1 MYAMTMTRPDIAFA
15 LSIVSRYC
23 NNPDS
28 THVAAVTRILQY
40 IKGLLDDGIIF
51 RGQPNTDLDLI
62 GYTDADYRSAKE
74 DRKSTSGWLFCL
86 GGGPISWSSKRQT
99 VVALSS
105 CEAEYIALNEA
116 GKEAIWLQRILEALG
131 LIDYSPSPTLIYED
145 NQGTIALAENP
156 EFHRRTKHIDIRYH
170 WIRDAIGRKLITL
183 EHISTREQAADG
195 LTKALTVKA
204 FQDFKKMVGMASGA
218 VE

>member
-1 MYAMTMTRPDIAFA
+1 M
-15 LSIVSRYC
+15 SRYC

-28 THVAAVTRILQY
+28 THVAAVTRILRY
-40 IKGLLDDGIIF
+40 IKGTLHDGIIF
-51 RGQPNTDLDLI
+51 CGDLDTELDLT
-62 GYTDADYRSAKE
+62 GYTDADYGSAKE

-116 GKEAIWLQRILEALG
+116 GKEAIWLQRILKELG
-131 LIDYSPSPTLIYED
+131 LINYSPSPTLIYED

-170 WIRDAIGRKLITL
+170 WVRDAIHRKLITV
-183 EHISTREQAADG
+183 EYVSTREQAADG

-204 FQDFKKMVGMASGA
+204 FQEFKKMVGMAYGA
-218 VE
+218 AE

>member
-1 MYAMTMTRPDIAFA
+1 MTRPDIAFA

-28 THVAAVTRILQY
+28 THVAAVTRILRY
-40 IKGLLDDGIIF
+40 IKGTLHEGIIF
-51 RGQPNTDLDLI
+51 RGKQNILELI
-62 GYTDADYRSAKE
+62 GYTDADYDSAKDE
-74 DRKSTSGWLFCL
+74 RKSTSGWLFCL
-86 GGGPISWSSKRQT
+86 GGGPISWSSKRQS

-116 GKEAIWLQRILEALG
+116 GKEAVWLQRILKELG
-131 LIDYSPSPTLIYED
+131 LIKYSPSPTLIHED

-170 WIRDAIGRKLITL
+170 WVRDAVIRKLIT
-183 EHISTREQAADG
+183 IKQIPTAEQAADG
-195 LTKALTVKA
+195 LTKALQVKA
-204 FQDFKKMVGMASGA
+204 FRQFKEMVGMANGA
-218 VE
+218 AE